1 MIKPRFRIS
10 AGIGVRLVAL
20 CVLSAAANAQPA
32 AYQIDPEHFSVG
44 FLVDRLGYA
53 KVLGMFRES
62 SGSYSFDEKTGALS
76 DVRLVVDARTVDT
89 GHRRRDRH
97 LASPDFLNAAEFRE
111 IVFTSATAKRTGE
124 RTFVVEGQLQMI
136 GKTQPLTLNVT
147 WNKSGKYELPGTDA
161 YAMGVSARGSFKRSA
176 FGMSYGLGNNWVG
189 DAVDLIV
196 EFEAK
201 RK

>member
-1 MIKPRFRIS
+1 MIKLVLRI
-10 AGIGVRLVAL
+10 VAL
-20 CVLSAAANAQPA
+20 CAASAAAHAQPVP
-32 AYQIDPEHFSVG
+32 YQIDPEHFSVG
-44 FLVDRLGYA
+44 FLVDHLGYA

-62 SGSYSFDEKTGALS
+62 SGSYAFDEKTGALS
-76 DVRLVVDARTVDT
+76 DVRLVIDARTVDT

-97 LASPDFLNAAEFRE
+97 LASPDFLNAGEFRE

-124 RTFVVEGQLQMI
+124 RTFLVEGQLQMI
-136 GKTQPLTLNVT
+136 GKAQPLALNVT

-161 YAMGVSARGSFKRSA
+161 YVMGVSARGSFRRSA
-176 FGMSYGLGNNWVG
+176 FGMTYGVANGWVG
-189 DAVDLIV
+189 DTVELIV

>member
-1 MIKPRFRIS
+1 MIRFVLAI
-10 AGIGVRLVAL
+10 AVRLVAL
-20 CVLSAAANAQPA
+20 CVLSAGANAQPA
-32 AYQIDPEHFSVG
+32 VYQIDPEHFSVG
-44 FLVDRLGYA
+44 FLVDHLGYA

-62 SGSYSFDEKTGALS
+62 SGSYAFDEKTGALS

-161 YAMGVSARGSFKRSA
+161 YVMGVSARGSFRRSG
-176 FGMSYGLGNNWVG
+176 FGMSYGLANGWVG
-189 DAVDLIV
+189 DTVDLIV

>member
-1 MIKPRFRIS
+1 MIKPVLAI
-10 AGIGVRLVAL
+10 AAL
-20 CVLSAAANAQPA
+20 CLVSAAVHAQPA
-32 AYQIDPEHFSVG
+32 RYQIDPDHFSVG
-44 FLVDRLGYA
+44 FLVDHLGYA

-62 SGSYSFDEKTGALS
+62 SGSYAFDEKTGALS
-76 DVRLVVDARTVDT
+76 DVRLVIDAQSVNT
-89 GHRRRDRH
+89 GHRGRDRH
-97 LASPDFLNAAEFRE
+97 LAGPDFLNAGEFRE

-124 RTFVVEGQLQMI
+124 RTFVVEGQLQMV
-136 GKTQPLTLNVT
+136 GKAQPVTLNVT

-161 YAMGVSARGSFKRSA
+161 YVMGVSARGSFKRST
-176 FGMSYGLGNNWVG
+176 FGMSYGLANNWVG

>member
-1 MIKPRFRIS
+1 MIKLMLQ
-10 AGIGVRLVAL
+10 LVAL
-20 CVLSAAANAQPA
+20 CALSAAAHAQPA
-32 AYQIDPEHFSVG
+32 RYQIDPEHFSVG
-44 FLVDRLGYA
+44 FLVDHLGYA
-53 KVLGMFRES
+53 KVLGFFRES
-62 SGSYSFDEKTGALS
+62 SGSYAFDEKTGELAE
-76 DVRLVVDARTVDT
+76 VRLVVDARTVDT

-111 IVFTSATAKRTGE
+111 IVFTGATAKRTGE
-124 RTFVVEGQLQMI
+124 RTFVVEGELQMI

-161 YAMGVSARGSFKRSA
+161 YVMGVSARGSFKRSA
-176 FGMSYGLGNNWVG
+176 FGMTYGLANGWVG
-189 DAVDLIV
+189 DSVELIV